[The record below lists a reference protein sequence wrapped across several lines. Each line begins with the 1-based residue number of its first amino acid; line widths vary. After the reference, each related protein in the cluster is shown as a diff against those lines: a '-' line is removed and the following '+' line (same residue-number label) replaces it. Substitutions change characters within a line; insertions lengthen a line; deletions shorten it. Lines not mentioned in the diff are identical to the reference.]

1 MIKADVLIIGSE
13 GAGALAAMEVKK
25 LGLNPMILTKGRIA
39 KCGATVTAGAD
50 INVDGHSARKIL
62 GLNGDVTDS
71 KEQFF
76 ADTVI
81 EGRYINNQKM
91 VEHHVEMIPEIVKE
105 MLDWGMK
112 VMPDLQQP
120 AGHSHAR
127 GVTTKGE
134 EIMRVLA
141 KTVKEAKIPIYEH
154 FMATDLIRKDGQVVG
169 VAGLDLSTGDYV
181 EVAGKAVIIATGGGM
196 QLYPY
201 STAPDELTGDGHA
214 MAWRAGAQFIDM
226 EMVQFMGCTF
236 LDPPAVAGSSFPYC
250 LGPDA
255 NGLDIRMLNKFGH
268 RFFEEKIDPINKEH
282 VTRDLLS
289 RGIMNEVYEGNG
301 SPLGGVYYSISHLPK
316 NIVENWP
323 AAKNMPIV
331 SLDWEFM
338 GYKYKDIID
347 EMMKGNAIEVAVASH
362 FFCGGIR
369 ANDLCDTGIPGLYA
383 AGEVVG
389 GTEGANRLS
398 GNALTQ
404 VFVQGVLA
412 ARSAAEYAKKAS
424 FCTDYPKEGTEEY
437 QERILAP
444 LYRDGISA
452 IELKKQ
458 IQKDAWDNICV
469 VRTEE
474 SIRRNLE
481 NIAEY
486 RKQLPLIGTKCKS
499 KVYNREWV
507 DAIQVESLLTLSEII
522 SVSALARPETRGA
535 HYRKDYDFTD
545 NRNYLK
551 NVIVSNESGKAIAS
565 YAPLIITSITPP
577 QEVKHE

>member
-1 MIKADVLIIGSE
+1 MLKADVLIIGSE
-13 GAGALAAMEVKK
+13 GAGALAALEVKR
-25 LGLNPMILTKGRIA
+25 LGLTPMILTKGRIA

-50 INVDGHSARKIL
+50 INVDGRSAREVL

-76 ADTVI
+76 TDTIV

-91 VEHHVEMIPEIVKE
+91 VEHHVEMIPGIIKE

-120 AGHSHAR
+120 AGHTHAR

-141 KTVKEAKIPIYEH
+141 KQVKASDIPIYEH

-169 VAGLDLSTGDYV
+169 VAGLDLSTGGYV
-181 EVAGKAVIIATGGGM
+181 EVAGKSVIIATGGGM

-214 MAWRAGAQFIDM
+214 MAFRAGASFIDM

-255 NGLDIRMLNKFGH
+255 NGLDIRMLNRFGH
-268 RFFEEKIDPINKEH
+268 RFFEEKIDPVNKEH

-289 RGIMNEVYEGNG
+289 RGIMNEVYEGAG
-301 SPLGGVYYSISHLPK
+301 SPNGGVYYSISHLPK

-323 AAKNMPIV
+323 VAKNMPIV
-331 SLDWEFM
+331 SKDWEFM
-338 GYKYKDIID
+338 GYNYKGIID
-347 EMMKGNAIEVAVASH
+347 QMMKGYAIEVGVASH
-362 FFCGGIR
+362 FFCGGIHTD
-369 ANDLCDTGIPGLYA
+369 DLCGTRIPGLYA
-383 AGEVVG
+383 AGEVTG

-412 ARSAAEYAKKAS
+412 ARNAVGYAKKTA
-424 FCTDYPKEGTEEY
+424 FCDDFPKEGTEEFY
-437 QERILAP
+437 NRIMAP
-444 LYRDGISA
+444 LNRDGISA
-452 IELKKQ
+452 IGLKKEV
-458 IQKDAWDNICV
+458 QKSAWENICV

-474 SIRRNLE
+474 SIKRNLA
-481 NIAEY
+481 NIEEF
-486 RKQLPLIGTKCKS
+486 RRQLSLVGTKCKS
-499 KVYNREWV
+499 RIYNREWV
-507 DAIQVESLLTLSEII
+507 DALQLESLLIISELI
-522 SVSALARPETRGA
+522 SVSALARRETRGA
-535 HYRKDYDFTD
+535 HYRKDFEQTD
-545 NRNYLK
+545 NHNWLK
-551 NVIVSNESGKAIAS
+551 NVIVSNKNGRIETS

-577 QEVKHE
+577 EEV